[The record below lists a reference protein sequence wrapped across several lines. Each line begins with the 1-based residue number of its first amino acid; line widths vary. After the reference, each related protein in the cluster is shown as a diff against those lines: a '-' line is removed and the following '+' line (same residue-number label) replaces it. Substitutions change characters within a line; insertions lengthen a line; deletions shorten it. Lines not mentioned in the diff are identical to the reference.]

1 MCFQIFVPRT
11 SHVLQNHAGPLLT
24 SSPRAGTG
32 DIPITP
38 SISRQVSV
46 ILMKW
51 PEGSLH
57 LERCQ
62 ITYHPSY
69 LKKGRTSITARRPLT
84 LPPHAPVINAPDY
97 WAQSP
102 TRYLMW
108 CTRRATSSLVTL
120 GVVTNNH
127 IHKSELFHHTHFIEK
142 HNFTDSKYFTQSSVP
157 FWQSGTVYLPL
168 AKTGEISIAT
178 ETICKQGLWL
188 YSLLQMT
195 TENSP

>member
-11 SHVLQNHAGPLLT
+11 SDVLQDHAGPLLI

-38 SISRQVSV
+38 TISRQVSV

-69 LKKGRTSITARRPLT
+69 LKKGRTSITARRPLPSAT
-84 LPPHAPVINAPDY
+84 HHLSSMPRIL
-97 WAQSP
+97 SP
-102 TRYLMW
+102 E
-108 CTRRATSSLVTL
+108 SHSVL
-120 GVVTNNH
+120 GVMH
-127 IHKSELFHHTHFIEK
+127 IPSHIIISRAWSHHNEK
-142 HNFTDSKYFTQSSVP
+142 HV
-157 FWQSGTVYLPL
+157 
-168 AKTGEISIAT
+168 
-178 ETICKQGLWL
+178 
-188 YSLLQMT
+188 
-195 TENSP
+195 